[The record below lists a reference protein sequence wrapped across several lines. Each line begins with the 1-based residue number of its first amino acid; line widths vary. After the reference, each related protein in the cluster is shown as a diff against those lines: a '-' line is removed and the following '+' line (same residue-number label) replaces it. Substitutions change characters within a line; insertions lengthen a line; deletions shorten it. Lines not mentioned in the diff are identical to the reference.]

1 MSGNL
6 DPYLY
11 LNDELCLIYGEGLG
25 NDASTISRE
34 GWPKIQSLAKEWSL
48 LQIKPANEYYQ
59 YTLVYS
65 EIAGKGEPFG
75 QRHRKNKCCANFGK
89 KSLLEKLQKIYITDS
104 EGATCSSFLNDS
116 FEIRGGADPP
126 HPPLITPPVLAE
138 QPAIRRNSPKFVSYV
153 MKLDHVMSINSGK
166 VVWVFVSLNRLQNG
180 CFNLFLKSSAITCL
194 YNTYCTAYK
203 NRFKNTVRRNKIHR
217 YSLFLLHLS
226 LSNIRN
232 TK

>member
-11 LNDELCLIYGEGLG
+11 LNDELCLICGEGLG

-48 LQIKPANEYYQ
+48 LPIKPGNEYYQ

-65 EIAGKGEPFG
+65 KIAGKGEPFG
-75 QRHRKNKCCANFGK
+75 QRHRKNKCRANFGK

-126 HPPLITPPVLAE
+126 HPPLITSPRTRSTTGNTTQFAQICFICNEIRSCDVNKFREGGLGVCEFESAAE
-138 QPAIRRNSPKFVSYV
+138 RLLQLISQVKRNHMF
-153 MKLDHVMSINSGK
+153 I
-166 VVWVFVSLNRLQNG
+166 
-180 CFNLFLKSSAITCL
+180 
-194 YNTYCTAYK
+194 
-203 NRFKNTVRRNKIHR
+203 
-217 YSLFLLHLS
+217 
-226 LSNIRN
+226 
-232 TK
+232 